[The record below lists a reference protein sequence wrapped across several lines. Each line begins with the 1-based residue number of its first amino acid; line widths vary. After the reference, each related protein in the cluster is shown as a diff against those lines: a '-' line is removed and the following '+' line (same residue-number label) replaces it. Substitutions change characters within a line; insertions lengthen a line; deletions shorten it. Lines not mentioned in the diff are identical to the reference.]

1 MASRGPQDA
10 PTLCLIVNYMP
21 HWSIWKIGK
30 SGLRG
35 HYIRPGYIL
44 LKLLSELISGP
55 NNTEEKNK
63 PPNRHART
71 QGLPLMCNL
80 CITAAWWGPDGKNK
94 DNNNNLLKTC
104 SQDVLNSA
112 RLAPTRNTIVTLPL
126 ALKRIFNE
134 QHYSSSSMKIRPHY
148 PLKNVMKICL

>member
-35 HYIRPGYIL
+35 HYIRLGYIL

-63 PPNRHART
+63 PPNTHART
-71 QGLPLMCNL
+71 QGLPK
-80 CITAAWWGPDGKNK
+80 G
-94 DNNNNLLKTC
+94 LKT
-104 SQDVLNSA
+104 SRA
-112 RLAPTRNTIVTLPL
+112 GHIL
-126 ALKRIFNE
+126 ALKTAIEWRSICAKGSIANEAVSCWGMIATEEYYWCLSWSSLNAFN
-134 QHYSSSSMKIRPHY
+134 P
-148 PLKNVMKICL
+148 PLKVWPPERVVHETDPLK